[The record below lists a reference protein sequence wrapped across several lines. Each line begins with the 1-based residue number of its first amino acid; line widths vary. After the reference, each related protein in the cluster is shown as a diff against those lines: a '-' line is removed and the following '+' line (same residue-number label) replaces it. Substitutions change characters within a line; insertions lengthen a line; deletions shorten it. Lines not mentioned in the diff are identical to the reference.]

1 MILLDT
7 HAWLW
12 WLSESHHLSRT
23 AERRI
28 ESARAAGGLAVSAIS
43 AWEAAL
49 LVRKGRL
56 ELRMPVRD
64 IVSACGQLPFF
75 RFVAISP
82 EIAIASVDL
91 EGLHSDPA
99 DRMIVATA
107 RHEGLDLVTRD
118 ERLHA
123 WPNLRTVW

>member
-7 HAWLW
+7 HVWLW
-12 WLSESHHLSRT
+12 WLSDPGRLSAPA
-23 AERRI
+23 AERI
-28 ESARAAGGLAVSAIS
+28 DAAREDGVVALSAIS

-56 ELRMPVRD
+56 ELRLPVRD
-64 IVSACGQLPFF
+64 VVAACERLPFF
-75 RFVAISP
+75 RLVPVDA
-82 EIAIASVDL
+82 ALAVASVELD
-91 EGLHSDPA
+91 GLHPDPA

-107 RHEGLDLVTRD
+107 RHEGLDLVTKD

-123 WPNLRTVW
+123 WAGATTIW